1 MKKIIKIG
9 GNEYS
14 MKASA
19 FTQFAY
25 KNETGRSLL
34 GDIGM
39 ISKMTDEDYTDLEKI
54 EPIINLIL
62 DMSFVMIKEA
72 DDKQITNREEFLKSI
87 DSLFDNVDWIN
98 EVMTLALSPFSR
110 G

>member
-1 MKKIIKIG
+1 MKKIITIG

>member
-14 MKASA
+14 MKSSA

-34 GDIGM
+34 GDISKL
-39 ISKMTDEDYTDLEKI
+39 SKMTDEDYTDLEKI
-54 EPIINLIL
+54 EPIFNLIL
-62 DMSFVMIKEA
+62 DMSYIMIKEA

-87 DSLFDNVDWIN
+87 DSLFNDFDWIN
-98 EVMTLALSPFSR
+98 EVMELALSPFSR